1 MHRTAVLSVVFNNQQ
16 ITNLHMLRIFSIQ
29 QGYYA
34 TKNVKLALTVIQKA
48 VWDVVRDCH
57 YHVISMCKEYMHNAY
72 NYFSRT
78 TSVNQ
83 KSLVKR
89 N

>member
-16 ITNLHMLRIFSIQ
+16 ITNLHMLRIFSTQ

-48 VWDVVRDCH
+48 VWDVARDCH
-57 YHVISMCKEYMHNAY
+57 
-72 NYFSRT
+72 
-78 TSVNQ
+78 
-83 KSLVKR
+83 
-89 N
+89 